1 MYLQDFPPIPVKLCS
16 LHTLIRPLFKRRM
29 WTIWND
35 CCWRGFYNFIHPRTY
50 CNNGAVNIFIPM
62 LGGRFYIIILWRPHQ
77 LITSDLV
84 SAENNRN
91 SPEENKT
98 IKIKK
103 FPIKAAHSP
112 AASVGRNHRQCLL
125 SLSTVYKTM
134 FSVWWLTFGLTASSR
149 LIQENVWKLVSWYWW
164 MNIIPNFNVILSI
177 PHASYI
183 VHNMHTLYL
192 NLRQTK

>member
-1 MYLQDFPPIPVKLCS
+1 MPWYIDIAQDTDWLHAKYCHEQISCVSTLQDFPPIPVKLCS

-112 AASVGRNHRQCLL
+112 AASVGKNHRQCLL
-125 SLSTVYKTM
+125 FLSTK
-134 FSVWWLTFGLTASSR
+134 
-149 LIQENVWKLVSWYWW
+149 QCLV
-164 MNIIPNFNVILSI
+164 FDD
-177 PHASYI
+177 
-183 VHNMHTLYL
+183 
-192 NLRQTK
+192 